1 MTDITA
7 NVIVSMPSQL
17 FTMARSF
24 KAVANGK
31 IYIGKIDTDPVNPE
45 NQIQVYVENED
56 GSHVPVSQPI
66 IINAAGY
73 PVYNGQ
79 IAKFVTVQGHS
90 MAVYDAYGSQQFYF
104 TNVLGYDPDQFQQ
117 KLLSLADGQGDALVA
132 VKQPGDSVGRTVHDK
147 MLESIS
153 ISDYLTD
160 GDVAEAIVKALAA
173 TNGNI
178 IVPAGNYTANPTL
191 DQVPSMLK
199 FLSRGE
205 FSGNLIINLPVGT
218 VSLSE
223 ETQIKGIRQD
233 RCSVIG
239 VANTVSVTGFLGVT
253 GTAKAY
259 QVTLSLSDASN
270 ASVGDYLMVRHDIAG
285 TGFFHI
291 HCGGW
296 KILSINGNN
305 VTVLNTSHTQSF
317 PTQTVT
323 SATAVIVK
331 SILKYSGCDGL
342 RPEGGGCIGI
352 INNVAIVGDY
362 NISSGSGTI
371 GAHGVI
377 AATPVVVSDGGAST
391 SNNVANMDGAIALG
405 SSVVISA
412 WGEQGF
418 AISGR
423 TAAVCNFIA
432 SCSNRKR
439 GVYAEGA
446 HIRGKFM
453 LCSGNGEDGIIS
465 DTTGFVQAAFAVC
478 SGNGLNGFWSTN
490 NSLIAAARSVA
501 CGNLTNGYE
510 ARGATRLG
518 ADLGLAYGNGLHGVN
533 ATDGGNVDF
542 DGGVTR
548 GNAGDG
554 LFATYGSVIDAN
566 DATSTSN
573 VRYGANVTDATINVT
588 GSGSL
593 SGNGSVDVRDNG
605 NGVVIRPN
613 GVIYPYTG
621 IPQRNL
627 LIRNENTEAG
637 MDVVSTSVG
646 DTVLSL
652 KNSASGT
659 LNPLYIFKADGTQHP
674 QNDATQNL
682 GRAAN
687 RYNVGF
693 FAGGTQ
699 STSDA
704 TLKDPIRDFN
714 QAELNA
720 AMRIAKMLGFW
731 TWLDDA
737 GKRLHAGT
745 TVQAVLAV
753 LEEEGLDWRNYGFIG
768 FDEWDDEYAP
778 VTIEVDGAAVET
790 GEMKLVREAGSV
802 WQLRDQEFDRFVMRG
817 LSERLSIIEEKLVS
831 Q

>member
-1 MTDITA
+1 MTDSITA
-7 NVIVSMPSQL
+7 NVVIGMPSQL

-24 KAVANGK
+24 KAASNGK
-31 IYIGKIDTDPVNPE
+31 IYIGLIDTDPVNPA
-45 NQIQVYVENED
+45 NQIQVYLESED
-56 GSHVPVSQPI
+56 GSYIPVPQPI
-66 IINAAGY
+66 LINAGGY

-362 NISSGSGTI
+362 NISSGTPPFHQASPPTTASFLCAYRDTEHGCKFSKRRNVFDKKLAQEDKKSPCANALLQVTNTI
-371 GAHGVI
+371 
-377 AATPVVVSDGGAST
+377 
-391 SNNVANMDGAIALG
+391 
-405 SSVVISA
+405 
-412 WGEQGF
+412 
-418 AISGR
+418 
-423 TAAVCNFIA
+423 
-432 SCSNRKR
+432 
-439 GVYAEGA
+439 
-446 HIRGKFM
+446 
-453 LCSGNGEDGIIS
+453 
-465 DTTGFVQAAFAVC
+465 
-478 SGNGLNGFWSTN
+478 
-490 NSLIAAARSVA
+490 
-501 CGNLTNGYE
+501 
-510 ARGATRLG
+510 
-518 ADLGLAYGNGLHGVN
+518 
-533 ATDGGNVDF
+533 
-542 DGGVTR
+542 
-548 GNAGDG
+548 
-554 LFATYGSVIDAN
+554 
-566 DATSTSN
+566 
-573 VRYGANVTDATINVT
+573 
-588 GSGSL
+588 
-593 SGNGSVDVRDNG
+593 
-605 NGVVIRPN
+605 
-613 GVIYPYTG
+613 
-621 IPQRNL
+621 
-627 LIRNENTEAG
+627 
-637 MDVVSTSVG
+637 
-646 DTVLSL
+646 
-652 KNSASGT
+652 
-659 LNPLYIFKADGTQHP
+659 
-674 QNDATQNL
+674 
-682 GRAAN
+682 
-687 RYNVGF
+687 
-693 FAGGTQ
+693 
-699 STSDA
+699 
-704 TLKDPIRDFN
+704 
-714 QAELNA
+714 
-720 AMRIAKMLGFW
+720 
-731 TWLDDA
+731 
-737 GKRLHAGT
+737 
-745 TVQAVLAV
+745 
-753 LEEEGLDWRNYGFIG
+753 
-768 FDEWDDEYAP
+768 
-778 VTIEVDGAAVET
+778 
-790 GEMKLVREAGSV
+790 
-802 WQLRDQEFDRFVMRG
+802 
-817 LSERLSIIEEKLVS
+817 
-831 Q
+831 